1 MHRMLPRRKILV
13 GHGISNKRRR
23 VGKPWWS
30 DELTSLWNNVCC
42 SEKVWLN
49 CKAHNKNLTLR
60 QSMLG
65 VESNWFGQYSVPNDC
80 IGLICKMRWL
90 TSLIMTNSNFGGT

>member
-30 DELTSLWNNVCC
+30 DELTSLWNNVYC

-49 CKAHNKNLTLR
+49 CVKLIMKNLILR
-60 QSMLG
+60 QSM
-65 VESNWFGQYSVPNDC
+65 
-80 IGLICKMRWL
+80 
-90 TSLIMTNSNFGGT
+90 